1 MNFTHFKSAVAKQ
14 FDRMSKHDLFRA
26 DVSGDALWDT
36 YLNSY
41 LPEDNPI
48 YRTRREY
55 DCACCRQFIRA
66 VGNVVAFIDGK
77 PETIWSV
84 DLDELGFQRVAL
96 AMEELVLT
104 APVTDAFLHYEK
116 TAGTNK
122 NFEQL
127 TDGSAKAWEHFFV
140 NIPAKFVLPE
150 KQIPTKLNEHRTAHA
165 VFKRGL
171 EEITMGAIDTVL
183 ELIKQGSLYR
193 GEEQK
198 FVLTEFKKLKTAG
211 VMGVGSGE
219 AFTWPAVMVLPGS
232 VSRIRNTSIGTLLVA
247 LSEGTELEDAVKA
260 FESVVAPA
268 SYKRPTALVTKAMVD
283 KAKAAVEEL
292 GLTSALERRYATL
305 ADISVNNVL
314 FADRSARKLMAD
326 SPFDGV
332 ATKPVS
338 KEAFLRTEEVSIDK
352 FLADILPSATS
363 LEVMFENQHASNLV
377 SLVAPA
383 DATALPMFKWSNR
396 FSWSYNGDVADSI
409 KERVKKAGGA
419 VEGDLCCRLAWDY
432 ADDLDFHMTGPG
444 GEHVYYG
451 CRRSP
456 QRNGGMLDVD
466 ANGCDGLRDD
476 PCENIVYAD
485 KRRMADGVYK
495 LAVNN
500 WCRRSPGTGFE
511 VEIDCEG
518 QVHHMSFA
526 GVLGNQKTV
535 NVAEIAKSGLTL
547 TVKCLLDSTA
557 ISRDAWG
564 LKTQQFHRVNAL
576 MLSPNHWDGEGVGNK
591 HYFFML
597 DGCRNEGQARGFYN
611 EFLRS
616 DLDVH
621 RRVLEMVGAKM
632 KTETGGEQLSG
643 LGFSST
649 QRNAVLCKVSGAFS
663 RVIKI
668 VF

>member
-1 MNFTHFKSAVAKQ
+1 MNFINFKSAVAKQ
-14 FDRMSKHDLFRA
+14 FERMAKHDLFRA

-55 DCACCRQFIRA
+55 DCSCCRQFIRA
-66 VGNVVAFIDGK
+66 VGNVVAVIDGK
-77 PETIWSV
+77 IETIWSV
-84 DLDELGFQRVAL
+84 DLDELGFQQVAL
-96 AMEELVLT
+96 AMNELVST
-104 APVTDAFLHYEK
+104 APIVDAFLHYEK

-140 NIPAKFVLPE
+140 NIPAKFVLPSAA
-150 KQIPTKLNEHRTAHA
+150 IATKLNDHRTAHA
-165 VFKRGL
+165 VLKRGL
-171 EEITMGAIDTVL
+171 EEIKLDAIDTVL
-183 ELIKQGSLYR
+183 ELVKQGSLYR
-193 GEEQK
+193 GEEHVFALK
-198 FVLTEFKKLKTAG
+198 EFKKLKAVPLTSDQ
-211 VMGVGSGE
+211 M
-219 AFTWPAVMVLPGS
+219 WPAAMTLPDS
-232 VSRIRNTSIGTLLVA
+232 VSRIRNTSIGTLLIA
-247 LSEGTELEDAVKA
+247 LSEGAELEDAVKA
-260 FESVVAPA
+260 FENMVAPA
-268 SYKRPTALVTKAMVD
+268 NYKRPTALVTKAMVD

-332 ATKPVS
+332 ATKPVG
-338 KEAFLRTEEVSIDK
+338 KEAFLRTEEIPIDK

-363 LEVMFENQHASNLV
+363 LEVMFENQHAGNLV

-383 DATALPMFKWSNR
+383 DATALPMFKWGNR

-432 ADDLDFHMTGPG
+432 ADDLDFHMVGPG

-451 CRRSP
+451 NRRRP
-456 QRNGGMLDVD
+456 QHNGGVLDVD

-485 KRRMADGVYK
+485 KRRMADGVYR

-500 WCRRSPGTGFE
+500 FSRRSSGTGFE
-511 VEIDCEG
+511 VEVDCEG

-526 GVLGNQKTV
+526 GVLAGGKTV

-557 ISRDAWG
+557 MSRDAWG

-576 MLSPNHWDGEGVGNK
+576 MLSPNYWDGEGVGNK